1 MKTISLQQDYT
12 KNSGTVQLVLPIA
25 TEILIPANDS
35 VRLLSQVLEELDYT
49 KLYRAYSHKGR
60 NPAVSPKNLFKVLVY
75 GYMSDIKTSRAL
87 EQACRRDINFMWLLQ
102 GEKAPDHNTIAR
114 FRSGR
119 VNEAVEDLFHQ
130 FVEKLYQLG
139 EIGFENIYVDGT
151 KIEACA
157 NKYSF
162 VWKRATSKNEARLQ
176 TKVRKLLKS
185 LGYSQDNG
193 KPISV
198 ECMQEILKE
207 LLEKKRKTG
216 IVFVQGRGKR
226 KTQLQ
231 RDIEALES
239 CILLQQKYDK
249 YNALFDGRNSFSK
262 TDTDA
267 TFMHMKEDH
276 MRNSQLKPGYN
287 VQIGVDAEYI
297 VGIDISS
304 ERSDQLTLIPFMEK
318 MKKAYSLQYNNVIAD
333 AGYESEENYVYL
345 KNNGYTPYI
354 KPQNYEQLKSCQKSK
369 NIGKAEYMEYDPV
382 QDTYKCKAGRLLKA
396 VGTGQRRSKSGY
408 ITELTRYECESCE
421 GCTLKE
427 KCTKRKGNK
436 QMAISRK
443 FINLRAESA
452 ANIASAHGILLRMN
466 RSIQVE
472 GVFGAIK
479 EDHGFRRFL
488 LRGKKNVRCE
498 FLLMSFG
505 HNINK
510 LHNKIQSGRYGCF
523 LHRKEIA

>member
-1 MKTISLQQDYT
+1 MNQILLHKDYT
-12 KNSGTVQLVLPIA
+12 INSGTVQLVLPIA
-25 TEILIPANDS
+25 VEFHIPANDS

-49 KLYRAYSHKGR
+49 KLYKAYSHQGR

-75 GYMSDIKTSRAL
+75 GYMSGVITSRAL
-87 EQACRRDINFMWLLQ
+87 EKACRRDINFMWLLQ
-102 GEKAPDHNTIAR
+102 GQKAPDHNTIAR

-119 VNEAVEDLFHQ
+119 VKEAVEDLFHQ
-130 FVEKLYQLG
+130 FVKKLHQLG
-139 EIGFENIYVDGT
+139 EISFENLFVDGT

-162 VWKRATSKNEARLQ
+162 VWKKATQKNEARL
-176 TKVRKLLKS
+176 KNKARKLLDS
-185 LGYSQDNG
+185 LGYSQDNE

-198 ECMQEILKE
+198 EDMKDILKN
-207 LLEKKRKTG
+207 LQKIKIEKG
-216 IVFVQGRGKR
+216 ITFVEGKGKR

-239 CILLQQKYDK
+239 CISLQQKYNN

-267 TFMHMKEDH
+267 TFMRMKEDH

-287 VQIGVDAEYI
+287 VQIGVEAEYI
-297 VGIDISS
+297 VDVDISS
-304 ERSDQLTLIPFMEK
+304 ERSDQLTLIPFIEK
-318 MKKAYSLQYNNVIAD
+318 IRKAYPPQYKNVIAD

-345 KNNGYTPYI
+345 KNNGYVAYI
-354 KPQNYEQLKSCQKSK
+354 KPQNYEQMKSNRKTK
-369 NIGKAEYMEYDPV
+369 NIGKAEYMEYDAS

-396 VGTGQRRSKSGY
+396 VGIGQRKSKSGY
-408 ITELTRYECESCE
+408 ISELTRYECENCESCSI
-421 GCTLKE
+421 KE
-427 KCTKRKGNK
+427 RCTKSKGNK
-436 QMAISRK
+436 RIEISRN

-452 ANIASAHGILLRMN
+452 ANIATAQGILLRIN

-488 LRGKKNVRCE
+488 LRGKKNVYCE
-498 FLLMSFG
+498 FILMSLG

-510 LHNKIQSGRYGCF
+510 LHNKIQSGRCGC
-523 LHRKEIA
+523 LMHKKEIA